1 MRSLEEQL
9 GARDA
14 RHAELF
20 ADLARQVQDMTTAL
34 EALHSRLRWAWLRVA
49 LALIVSVRSLLPR
62 R

>member
-1 MRSLEEQL
+1 
-9 GARDA
+9 
-14 RHAELF
+14 
-20 ADLARQVQDMTTAL
+20 MTTAL